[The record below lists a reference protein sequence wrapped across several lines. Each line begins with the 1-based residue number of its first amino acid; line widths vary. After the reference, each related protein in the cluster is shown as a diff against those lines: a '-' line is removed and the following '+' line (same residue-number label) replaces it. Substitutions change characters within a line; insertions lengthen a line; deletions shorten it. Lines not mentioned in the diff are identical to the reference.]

1 MFDLLWQQPQV
12 DSERPDSHGSELI
25 RGGGGSGGQPPPD
38 RAPPDRRLTNA
49 SPKERAPLRKD
60 EKRLYKQKSQE
71 SLGKASG
78 QAAAAA
84 AAGLL
89 FTTKAQ
95 IEKKSPP
102 PSILLWGPNLTNGI
116 QMSAQKSLQLQNA
129 IVVGN
134 KRSVSSKNFSMVK
147 WCKLMM

>member
-1 MFDLLWQQPQV
+1 MLLTCCFRESKSDRRAREGSGGSNGGEDAIGTVVDGGVVRQLQPQV

-78 QAAAAA
+78 QAA
-84 AAGLL
+84 
-89 FTTKAQ
+89 
-95 IEKKSPP
+95 
-102 PSILLWGPNLTNGI
+102 
-116 QMSAQKSLQLQNA
+116 
-129 IVVGN
+129 
-134 KRSVSSKNFSMVK
+134 
-147 WCKLMM
+147 